1 MSIIPRLSK
10 SDLKALLLLLQVPRG
25 VTELQRKVGSWR
37 PIEYLNSLGLV
48 KITETYGIKV
58 VSLTPKGRRLAEAIK
73 SIVGVEV
80 EDVLTEE
87 EIEFLKK
94 REKEEARLYEELTYD
109 LVTMIGEKTYV
120 LRPIDLRLLLTLYFN
135 NYRMRIGHLIRLL
148 GVRVSDRV
156 LKQGLVR
163 MEKEGGMSLVVL
175 TEEGYVLTKAI
186 VERLE
191 KIIEVKGRSIDSY
204 LECTHGF
211 IVPSDT
217 LVYMALA
224 EGLDM
229 KILGKIPR

>member
-73 SIVGVEV
+73 SIVGVKV

-94 REKEEARLYEELTYD
+94 REKKEARLYEELTYD

-163 MEKEGGMSLVVL
+163 MEKEDGMSLVVL
-175 TEEGYVLTKAI
+175 TEEGYVLIKTI

-191 KIIEVKGRSIDSY
+191 KIVEVKGRSIDSY

-229 KILGKIPR
+229 RVLGKIPR

>member
-58 VSLTPKGRRLAEAIK
+58 VSLTPKGRRLAESIK
-73 SIVGVEV
+73 SIVGGEV

-94 REKEEARLYEELTYD
+94 REKKEARLYEELTYD

-175 TEEGYVLTKAI
+175 TEEGYVLIKTI

-191 KIIEVKGRSIDSY
+191 KIVEVKGRSIDSY

-229 KILGKIPR
+229 RVLGKIPR

>member
-58 VSLTPKGRRLAEAIK
+58 VSLTPKGRRLAESIK

-87 EIEFLKK
+87 EIEFLKR
-94 REKEEARLYEELTYD
+94 REKKEARLYEELTYD

-175 TEEGYVLTKAI
+175 TEEGYVLIKTI

-191 KIIEVKGRSIDSY
+191 KIVEVKGRSIDSY

-229 KILGKIPR
+229 RVLGKIPR

>member
-58 VSLTPKGRRLAEAIK
+58 VSLTPKGRRLAESIK

-94 REKEEARLYEELTYD
+94 REKSKPFEGLTCELIKNRTYA
-109 LVTMIGEKTYV
+109 
-120 LRPIDLRLLLTLYFN
+120 LRPTDVRLLLTLYFN

-163 MEKEGGMSLVVL
+163 MEREGGMSLVVL
-175 TEEGYVLTKAI
+175 TEEGYVLIKAI

-191 KIIEVKGRSIDSY
+191 KIVEVKGRSIDSY
-204 LECTHGF
+204 LECIHGF

-229 KILGKIPR
+229 RVIRV

>member
-73 SIVGVEV
+73 SIVGVKV

-94 REKEEARLYEELTYD
+94 REKKEARLYEELTYD

-163 MEKEGGMSLVVL
+163 MEREGGMSLVVL
-175 TEEGYVLTKAI
+175 TEEGYVLIKTI

-191 KIIEVKGRSIDSY
+191 KIVEVKGRSIDSY

-229 KILGKIPR
+229 RVLGKIPR

>member
-1 MSIIPRLSK
+1 MSVIPRLSK
-10 SDLKALLLLLQVPRG
+10 SDLKALLLLLQAPRG

-37 PIEYLNSLGLV
+37 PIEYLNSLKLIEIV
-48 KITETYGIKV
+48 ESYGTKLIF
-58 VSLTPKGRRLAEAIK
+58 LTPKGRRLAEAIK

-87 EIEFLKK
+87 EIEFLRRRKK
-94 REKEEARLYEELTYD
+94 ARLYEELTYD
-109 LVTMIGEKTYV
+109 FVAMMGEKTYV

-135 NYRMRIGHLIRLL
+135 GDHRMRIGHLIRLL

-175 TEEGYVLTKAI
+175 TKEGYVLTKAI

-191 KIIEVKGRSIDSY
+191 KIIEVKGRVLGDY
-204 LECTHGF
+204 LKSVHGF
-211 IVPSDT
+211 TVPSDT

-229 KILGKIPR
+229 RMIKV